1 MEKKKLSDIAQ
12 VVSGG
17 TPSTKEDKYW
27 NGGIPWITPK
37 DLSNYNSIF
46 ISKGERKITEEGLRN
61 SSAYIVPEGT
71 VLFSSRAPIGYLAIA
86 KKNLT
91 TNQGFKNLVVK
102 APNDNLFVYYL
113 LKNNIKYIESQA
125 NGSTFKEIS
134 AKVFRDLEF
143 EIPSIDN
150 QRKISNILFSLDS
163 KIELNNQIISN
174 LEELASTLFK
184 RWFVDFEFLDK
195 NGNPYK
201 SSGGK
206 MVDSELG
213 EIPEGWKVTTIN
225 NVYDIKYGKQMPI
238 SELHDT
244 GYPVH
249 GANGSIIGYTDSYM
263 YNKEVA
269 LVTCRGNGSGD
280 VFRSLRN
287 SFVTNNLLI
296 FEPLDGIYN
305 VDYTRFLLINNNTYN
320 YQTGS
325 AQPQITIK
333 NISKMKII
341 VPNIDTLKLFNNK
354 IESIMNQQI
363 LMSENNSVLTSI
375 RDSLL
380 PKLLSGEI
388 ELPEDE
394 EV

>member
-1 MEKKKLSDIAQ
+1 MVRKKIEDLGKVI
-12 VVSGG
+12 SGG
-17 TPSTKEDKYW
+17 TPSTKNERYW
-27 NGGIPWITPK
+27 GGDIAWITPK
-37 DLSNYNSIF
+37 DLSKHNSMFIF
-46 ISKGERKITEEGLRN
+46 KGERGITEEGLKN
-61 SSAYIVPEGT
+61 SSAYTVPTGT
-71 VLFSSRAPIGYLAIA
+71 VLFSSRAPIGYVAIA
-86 KKNLT
+86 GKNLT
-91 TNQGFKNLVVK
+91 TNQGFKNIVVNDE
-102 APNDNLFVYYL
+102 NDNLFIYYL
-113 LKNNIKYIESQA
+113 LKNNIKFIESHA

-134 AKVFRDLEF
+134 AKVFKNLEF
-143 EIPSIDN
+143 DVPNLDT
-150 QRKISNILFSLDS
+150 QRKISKILSTLDS

-184 RWFVDFEFLDK
+184 RWFVDFEFPDE

-296 FEPLDGIYN
+296 FEPLDGTYN
-305 VDYTRFLLINNNTYN
+305 VDYTRFLL
-320 YQTGS
+320 
-325 AQPQITIK
+325 
-333 NISKMKII
+333 
-341 VPNIDTLKLFNNK
+341 
-354 IESIMNQQI
+354 
-363 LMSENNSVLTSI
+363 
-375 RDSLL
+375 
-380 PKLLSGEI
+380 
-388 ELPEDE
+388 
-394 EV
+394 